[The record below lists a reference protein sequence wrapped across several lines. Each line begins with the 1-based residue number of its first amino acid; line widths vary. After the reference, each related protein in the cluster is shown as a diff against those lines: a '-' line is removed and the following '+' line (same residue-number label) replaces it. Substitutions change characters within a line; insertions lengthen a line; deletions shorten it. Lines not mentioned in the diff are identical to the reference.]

1 MRMGMEEAVL
11 AHVRSFFEWLWAHL
25 VKVVEGGGGGGCRLE
40 VHRVLVK
47 PPHSNKLA
55 ITGPKLLPSIHFLVT

>member
-25 VKVVEGGGGGGCRLE
+25 VKVVEGGGGGCRLE

>member
-11 AHVRSFFEWLWAHL
+11 AHVRSFFEWLWEHL
-25 VKVVEGGGGGGCRLE
+25 VKGVGGGGGGCRLE

-55 ITGPKLLPSIHFLVT
+55 ITVPKLLPLIHFLVT

>member
-1 MRMGMEEAVL
+1 MGREEAVL
-11 AHVRSFFEWLWAHL
+11 AHVRPFFEWLWAHL
-25 VKVVEGGGGGGCRLE
+25 VKGGGGGCRLE

-55 ITGPKLLPSIHFLVT
+55 ITVSKVLPSIHLLVT

>member
-11 AHVRSFFEWLWAHL
+11 AHVRPFFEWLWAHL
-25 VKVVEGGGGGGCRLE
+25 VKGVGAGGGGCRLE

-47 PPHSNKLA
+47 PPHSNKLV
-55 ITGPKLLPSIHFLVT
+55 ITVPKVLPSIHLLVT